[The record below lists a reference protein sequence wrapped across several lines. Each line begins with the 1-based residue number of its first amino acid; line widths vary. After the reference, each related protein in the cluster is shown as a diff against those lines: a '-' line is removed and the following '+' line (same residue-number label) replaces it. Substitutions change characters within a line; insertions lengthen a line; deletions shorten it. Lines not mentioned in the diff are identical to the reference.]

1 METDTSAKTNSGN
14 TAMIFTSLVVILGLL
29 CLTTQISLRF
39 FAAGVALSVK
49 LYQAIVYLCVKVCST
64 QIHTTF
70 SDDDVSDRVLRVR
83 MRMLRIMT

>member
-14 TAMIFTSLVVILGLL
+14 TAMSFTSLVVILGLL

-49 LYQAIVYLCVKVCST
+49 LYQAIVYLCVKVCLV
-64 QIHTTF
+64 TTLLKF
-70 SDDDVSDRVLRVR
+70 IPHLVT
-83 MRMLRIMT
+83 MM